1 MRAGRRARD
10 AGCGRRPRWP
20 RDDTGIPGAVASRWK
35 QTELLSAA
43 SFVDVRELDVTADFI
58 RTARLWFE
66 YGAQFEPQLRE
77 AVGNE
82 QYDQQQSDR
91 STILKAIEERLL
103 SRALFLGRKAERQ
116 APDWRK
122 SGRGLVRGATRRRPR
137 RSPGRLGIGPWTAAS

>member
-1 MRAGRRARD
+1 MG
-10 AGCGRRPRWP
+10 PR
-20 RDDTGIPGAVASRWK
+20 AVASRWK
-35 QTELLSAA
+35 QAELLSAA

-82 QYDQQQSDR
+82 QYNQQQSDR
-91 STILKAIEERLL
+91 STILRAIEEGLL

-122 SGRGLVRGATRRRPR
+122 SGRGLVPGATGVVRDEAPAV
-137 RSPGRLGIGPWTAAS
+137 SASGPWTATS